1 MYWRKLGLLIIFVA
15 VACEKKLEAGAKDF
29 SLPRPYVLSDKN
41 LKVAVFAG
49 GCFWCM
55 EPPFEKLKGVKAVI
69 SGYAGGSEKNPTYEE
84 VSYGRSSHVEAVLV
98 VYDPKVVSYAKL
110 LEVFWQNI
118 NPEQADGQFYDRGP
132 QYMTLY
138 FLRERDRAEACRK
151 IKGGF
156 SSDEKVFT
164 YRNPCQPSDSLLASR
179 RLPSGLLQEKSR
191 ALLPVP
197 HRLRQGCLFKKQMAL
212 ACFAR

>member
-110 LEVFWQNI
+110 LEIFWQNI

-132 QYMTLY
+132 QYMTLIFY
-138 FLRERDRAEACRK
+138 ANETEQK
-151 IKGGF
+151 
-156 SSDEKVFT
+156 
-164 YRNPCQPSDSLLASR
+164 LA
-179 RLPSGLLQEKSR
+179 EKSKVDL
-191 ALLPVP
+191 AAT
-197 HRLRQGCLFKKQMAL
+197 KKFSRIATRVSPATAFWPAEDYHQDYYKKNPAHYYQYRTGSGRDAYL
-212 ACFAR
+212 KSKWN

>member
-110 LEVFWQNI
+110 LEIFWQNI

-132 QYMTLY
+132 QYMTY
-138 FLRERDRAEACRK
+138 IFYANETEQK
-151 IKGGF
+151 
-156 SSDEKVFT
+156 
-164 YRNPCQPSDSLLASR
+164 LA
-179 RLPSGLLQEKSR
+179 EKSK
-191 ALLPVP
+191 ANLAAT
-197 HRLRQGCLFKKQMAL
+197 KKFSRIATRVSPATAFWPAEDYHQDYYKKNPAHYYQYRTGSGRDAYL
-212 ACFAR
+212 KSKWR

>member
-55 EPPFEKLKGVKAVI
+55 EPPFEKLNGVKAVI

-98 VYDPKVVSYAKL
+98 VYDPKVVSYEKL
-110 LEVFWQNI
+110 LEVFWQKHQSRTGRRAI
-118 NPEQADGQFYDRGP
+118 LRSRPAVHDV
-132 QYMTLY
+132 Y
-138 FLRERDRAEACRK
+138 FLRERSRAEACRK

-156 SSDEKVFT
+156 SSDQKVFT
-164 YRNPCQPSDSLLASR
+164 YRNPCQPSDSLLARR

-191 ALLPVP
+191 ALLPLP
-197 HRLRQGCLFKKQMAL
+197 HRVRQGCLY
-212 ACFAR
+212 